1 MNGLPVLIYVAHPYG
16 GRLGNIQSAREIVR
30 KLNAWQS
37 QVSPRA
43 VFWAPW
49 TDVCL
54 TRDDSGSNLEEGL
67 AFDIS
72 AVKMSHGLLLTGK
85 ECEVVHSKGM
95 ATEKDAALSVSIP
108 VMPLYFSSV
117 YELLSDGT
125 YESLMLFLDRVF
137 ESREK
142 KASQ

>member
-1 MNGLPVLIYVAHPYG
+1 MNELPVLIYVAHPYG
-16 GRLGNIQSAREIVR
+16 GRLGNLQSTKEIVR
-30 KLNAWQS
+30 RLNGWQITLD
-37 QVSPRA
+37 PRA

-54 TRDDSGSNLEEGL
+54 TRDHSPESEKEGL
-67 AFDIS
+67 DFDVS

-85 ECEVVHSKGM
+85 EREVAHSKGM
-95 ATEKDAALSVSIP
+95 AIEKDAALSVSIP

-117 YELLSDGT
+117 YEILSDGT
-125 YESLMLFLDRVF
+125 YESLMLFLDRVR

-142 KASQ
+142 MAT